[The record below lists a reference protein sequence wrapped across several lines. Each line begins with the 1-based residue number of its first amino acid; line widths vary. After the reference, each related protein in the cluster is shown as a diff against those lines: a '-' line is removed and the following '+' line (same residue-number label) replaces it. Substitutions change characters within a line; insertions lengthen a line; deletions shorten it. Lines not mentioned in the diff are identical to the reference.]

1 MSNVALR
8 AGSEEYDMSDEEKD
22 DSDDDLEDINCF
34 DIEEDIYGMCIT
46 SLVIDLQTLYK
57 GTGSRAP
64 NLRRGRI
71 LMTFSLLVAV
81 IALQVWL
88 LHCVKKFVSAVAVKD
103 IRTVYA
109 RYETIMRPNGIFQEA
124 EFHSLAEE
132 DRDVICQIP
141 FSQPY
146 FFITILSVWTI
157 SILAEI
163 KDVWFMGRCTIGL
176 PTSPGYTELT
186 KKGEEGQVIMQLPRR
201 LKAFIFFF
209 VLLPRVGIAMCL
221 LYLGCRWLSATPNFS
236 DLLLNAVALEFIA
249 QLRVLMFDRLT
260 PARGK
265 RDLRHTKFLAME
277 SDVPTLCNLLGAYGW
292 IILVFVF
299 VLLYVYQLQQVLP
312 DYHWDVQPVCSAY
325 IAERADLR

>member
-1 MSNVALR
+1 MNNFALR
-8 AGSEEYDMSDEEKD
+8 AGSEDYEGSDEEKD

-64 NLRRGRI
+64 NLRKGRI
-71 LMTFSLLVAV
+71 VLTFGLLVGC
-81 IALQVWL
+81 IALQAWL
-88 LHCVKKFVSAVAVKD
+88 LHCVKHFVSAVAVKD
-103 IRTVYA
+103 IQTSYKK
-109 RYETIMRPNGIFQEA
+109 YENVMRASGQFDEA
-124 EFHSLAEE
+124 AFHNLSAE
-132 DRDVICQIP
+132 DMDIICQIP

-146 FFITILSVWTI
+146 FFMTILSVWTI

-163 KDVWFMGRCTIGL
+163 KDVGFMGRCTVGL
-176 PTSPGYTELT
+176 PTSADYTALT
-186 KKGEEGQVIMQLPRR
+186 KKGEEGHVIMQLPRR
-201 LKAFIFFF
+201 LKAFIFVF
-209 VLLPRVGIAMCL
+209 VLLPRVAIAGRL

-249 QLRVLMFDRLT
+249 QLRVLMYDRLT

-265 RDLRHTKFLAME
+265 RDLRNMKFLAME

-292 IILVFVF
+292 IIFVFLFVF
-299 VLLYVYQLQQVLP
+299 VYVYHLQQVLP
-312 DYHWDVQPVCSAY
+312 NYNWDVQEVCSTF
-325 IAERADLR
+325 IAERSDLR